1 MFKIWVDALRPK
13 TLPAGAVPV
22 FIGTA
27 MAYYDGYFNP
37 IIFILTL
44 FCSILI
50 QVITNFVNEIYDF
63 QKGADN
69 QNRVGPRRAV
79 ASGLISPLKMKIVSG
94 VLVLITFSIGL
105 YLVYSGGGV
114 FILTIGIISLV
125 FAYIYTGGP
134 YPLAYKGISDIFVLI
149 FFGIIAVTGTYYLQ
163 THSLIPE
170 VLIASL
176 APGFLSMN
184 ILGVNNIRDIETDKV
199 VGKITLAVR
208 MGEKPAK
215 IMYVIINLLAF
226 IVPVILYFSLENRY
240 FLMPLL
246 VFPISLII
254 CLNLFKSSG
263 AKLNKILAQ
272 TGLVL
277 ILYGIANAISF
288 IIK

>member
-50 QVITNFVNEIYDF
+50 QVITNFVNEIYDY

-69 QNRVGPRRAV
+69 QNRIGPRRAV

-94 VLVLITFSIGL
+94 ILVLITFSIGL
-105 YLVYSGGGV
+105 YLVFTGGGV

-134 YPLAYKGISDIFVLI
+134 YPLAYKGISDVFVLI

-163 THSLIPE
+163 TQNLIPE

>member
-44 FCSILI
+44 LCSILI
-50 QVITNFVNEIYDF
+50 QVITNFVNEIYDY

-69 QNRVGPRRAV
+69 QNRIGPRRAV

-94 VLVLITFSIGL
+94 ILVLITFSIGL
-105 YLVYSGGGV
+105 YLVFTGGGV

-134 YPLAYKGISDIFVLI
+134 YPLAYKGISDVFVLI

-163 THSLIPE
+163 TQNLIPE
-170 VLIASL
+170 VLIASF

-215 IMYVIINLLAF
+215 IMYVIINLFAF

-277 ILYGIANAISF
+277 ILYGIANALSF

>member
-1 MFKIWVDALRPK
+1 
-13 TLPAGAVPV
+13 
-22 FIGTA
+22 
-27 MAYYDGYFNP
+27 MAYYDGFYNP
-37 IIFILTL
+37 VVFILTL
-44 FCSILI
+44 VCSLLI

-69 QNRVGPRRAV
+69 PNRIGPRRAV
-79 ASGLISPLKMKIVSG
+79 AAGLISPLKMKIVSG
-94 VLVLITFSIGL
+94 ILVLLTFAIGL
-105 YLVYSGGGV
+105 YLVFSGGGV
-114 FILTIGIISLV
+114 FILTIGVISLV

-149 FFGIIAVTGTYYLQ
+149 FFGVIAVTGTYYLQ
-163 THSLIPE
+163 THRLIPE

-184 ILGVNNIRDIETDKV
+184 ILGVNNIRDIETDKL

-208 MGEKPAK
+208 MGENPAK

-263 AKLNKILAQ
+263 SKLNKILAQ
-272 TGLVL
+272 TGLLL

>member
-1 MFKIWVDALRPK
+1 MIKIWVDALRPK
-13 TLPAGAVPV
+13 TLPASIVPV
-22 FIGTA
+22 LIGTA
-27 MAYYDGYFNP
+27 MAHYDGSFNP
-37 IIFILTL
+37 AIFILTL
-44 FCSILI
+44 LCSLLI
-50 QVITNFVNEIYDF
+50 QIITNFVNEIYDF
-63 QKGADN
+63 KKGADGKD
-69 QNRVGPRRAV
+69 RVGPRRAV
-79 ASGLISPLKMKIVSG
+79 AAGLISPLKMKVVSG
-94 VLVLITFSIGL
+94 TLVLITFFIGL
-105 YLVYSGGGV
+105 YLVFTGGGF
-114 FILTIGIISLV
+114 FILSIGVLSLF
-125 FAYIYTGGP
+125 FAYAYTGGP

-149 FFGIIAVTGTYYLQ
+149 FFGVIAVTGTYYLQ
-163 THSLIPE
+163 AHRLIPE
-170 VLIASL
+170 VIIASL

-184 ILGVNNIRDIETDKV
+184 ILGVNNIRDINTDKM

-246 VFPISLII
+246 VFPISLVI

-263 AKLNKILAQ
+263 PMLNKILAQ

>member
-1 MFKIWVDALRPK
+1 MFKIWIDALRPK
-13 TLPAGAVPV
+13 TLPASVIPV

-27 MAYYDGYFNP
+27 MAYYDGFYNP
-37 IIFILTL
+37 VVFILTL
-44 FCSILI
+44 LCSLLI

-69 QNRVGPRRAV
+69 PNRIGPRRAV
-79 ASGLISPLKMKIVSG
+79 AAGLISPARMKIVSG
-94 VLVLITFSIGL
+94 ILVLLTFAIGL
-105 YLVYSGGGV
+105 YLVFSGGGA
-114 FILTIGIISLV
+114 FILTIGVISLV

-149 FFGIIAVTGTYYLQ
+149 FFGVIAVTGTYYLQ
-163 THSLIPE
+163 THRLIPE

-184 ILGVNNIRDIETDKV
+184 ILGVNNIRDIETDKL

-226 IVPVILYFSLENRY
+226 VVPVILYFSLENRY

-254 CLNLFKSSG
+254 CLNLFRSSG
-263 AKLNKILAQ
+263 SKLNKILAQ
-272 TGLVL
+272 TGLLL

>member
-1 MFKIWVDALRPK
+1 MIKIWVDALRPK
-13 TLPAGAVPV
+13 TLPASIVPV
-22 FIGTA
+22 LIGTA
-27 MAYYDGYFNP
+27 MAHYDGSFNP
-37 IIFILTL
+37 AIFILTL
-44 FCSILI
+44 LCSLLI
-50 QVITNFVNEIYDF
+50 QIITNFVNEIYDF
-63 QKGADN
+63 KKGADGKD
-69 QNRVGPRRAV
+69 RVGPRRAV
-79 ASGLISPLKMKIVSG
+79 AAGLISPLKMKVVSG
-94 VLVLITFSIGL
+94 TLVLITFFIGL
-105 YLVYSGGGV
+105 YLVFTGGGF
-114 FILTIGIISLV
+114 FILSIGVLSLF
-125 FAYIYTGGP
+125 FAYAYTGGP

-149 FFGIIAVTGTYYLQ
+149 FFGVIAVTGTYYLQ
-163 THSLIPE
+163 AHRLIPE
-170 VLIASL
+170 VIIASL

-184 ILGVNNIRDIETDKV
+184 ILGVNNIRDINTDKM

-226 IVPVILYFSLENRY
+226 IIPVILYFSLENRY

-246 VFPISLII
+246 VFPISLVI

-263 AKLNKILAQ
+263 PMLNKILAQ